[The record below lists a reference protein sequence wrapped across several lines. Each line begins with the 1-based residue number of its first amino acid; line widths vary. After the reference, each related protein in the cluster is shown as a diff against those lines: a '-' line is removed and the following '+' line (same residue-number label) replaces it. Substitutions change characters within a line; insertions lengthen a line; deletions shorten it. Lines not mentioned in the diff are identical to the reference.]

1 MLTQAQIQQVK
12 DLILDNVRKNR
23 VVNVTFR
30 KKTTGEL
37 RNMTLMRSKALE
49 DSVKGTAQESVEK
62 RKWTLSQN
70 GMLCCEELT
79 PEKTFQWRTVNLKTL
94 TKVAAAGQVMT
105 FEEA

>member
-12 DLILDNVRKNR
+12 DLILDNVRKNH
-23 VVNVTFR
+23 VVNVQFR
-30 KKTTGEL
+30 KKDGTL
-37 RNMTLMRSKALE
+37 RDMTLMRSKALE
-49 DSVKGTAQESVEK
+49 GSVKGTAQESVEK

-94 TKVAAAGQVMT
+94 TKVAAGGQVMT